1 MLRCPAIFLLVLL
14 GGFASTAQEP
24 LESQNIFSAE
34 LLGDD
39 NRIPVGEYSSLVFKF
54 AGGDIDLPKQI
65 EAEGLEILQSRKQQH
80 SLNINGV
87 KTFVTTHFYTVRGT
101 ELGTFLIPSV
111 QVPFKDTTL
120 SSQNIEVS
128 IYERDNSDAANS
140 ARTEFGKL
148 DLEKTEFYV
157 NEIVPFTMTG
167 YVRGRNSINDV
178 VRAKI
183 EHESFIFKGF
193 RNVRTSASEI
203 GNTLFSEAALPS
215 TFFALKP
222 GEHRLGPGTIAV
234 RAIESGGGRGLSA
247 FFARTNLKELT
258 TNTVTTT
265 VKPLPDGAP
274 PSFTGGVGNFIIK
287 ASPSTKELNL
297 GDPISIDLKVTGVG
311 NLRTMSAP
319 VFSSVNKDWKTFTP
333 VKTLIEEQDSDG
345 IEPGSV
351 TFSQVIIPEFEATE
365 IPPFELAYFN
375 PISSEYVTL
384 KTEPILISVTK
395 DGSSYEAL
403 KQPLNVSD
411 GGSTAGPAVE
421 RPKPEFDGMMH
432 IRLNAPRWL
441 ADIRPDNHR
450 VVFIA
455 LQILF
460 SVTFCTVLGVGLFRW
475 LKRLKHRQSHT
486 GNSATFRQSL
496 KRIPKGG
503 APKKEFYRAVSTS
516 LALWKNENSAAP
528 GPVPEVIDALSKRC
542 EGFLYSGEFTSDTPI
557 THDEAGEIY
566 STLRKLQR

>member
-1 MLRCPAIFLLVLL
+1 MIRCPAIFLFALL
-14 GGFASTAQEP
+14 NGLASTAQEP
-24 LESQNIFSAE
+24 REAQNIFSAE
-34 LLGDD
+34 LLGGD

-101 ELGTFLIPSV
+101 QLGTFLIPSV
-111 QVPFKDTTL
+111 EVPFKDTTL
-120 SSQNIEVS
+120 ATQNIEVS
-128 IYERDNSDAANS
+128 IYERENSDAANS

-178 VRAKI
+178 VRAQL

-222 GEHRLGPGTIAV
+222 GIHRLGPGTIAV
-234 RAIESGGGRGLSA
+234 RVMESSGGRGLSA
-247 FFARTNLKELT
+247 FFARTTLKELA
-258 TNTVTTT
+258 TNTVTIT

-274 PSFTGGVGNFIIK
+274 PSFTGGVGNFKIK
-287 ASPSTKELNL
+287 ASPSTNELNL
-297 GDPISIDLKVTGVG
+297 GDPISIDLEVTGVG

-333 VKTLIEEQDSDG
+333 VKTLVDEQDSDG
-345 IEPGSV
+345 IEPGTV

-365 IPPFELAYFN
+365 IPPFELTYFN
-375 PISSEYVTL
+375 PISSKYVTL

-395 DGSSYEAL
+395 DGSSYEIL
-403 KQPLNVSD
+403 KQPLNVSN
-411 GGSTAGPAVE
+411 GGAAAGSVVGK
-421 RPKPEFDGMMH
+421 PKPEFEGMMH
-432 IRLNAPRWL
+432 IRLTSPRWL
-441 ADIRPDNHR
+441 AEIRPDNR
-450 VVFIA
+450 GVVFIA
-455 LQILF
+455 MQILF
-460 SVTFCTVLGVGLFRW
+460 SVTFCTMIGVGLFRW
-475 LKRLKHRQSHT
+475 LKRLKHR
-486 GNSATFRQSL
+486 NSYLGKPATFRQSL

-516 LALWKNENSAAP
+516 LALWKNENSAALV
-528 GPVPEVIDALSKRC
+528 PVPEVIDNLSKRC
-542 EGFLYSGEFTSDTPI
+542 ESFLYSGEFTSDTQI
-557 THDEAGEIY
+557 TQNEAGEIH
-566 STLRKLQR
+566 SILRKLQR

>member
-178 VRAKI
+178 VRAKL

-215 TFFALKP
+215 TFL
-222 GEHRLGPGTIAV
+222 
-234 RAIESGGGRGLSA
+234 
-247 FFARTNLKELT
+247 
-258 TNTVTTT
+258 
-265 VKPLPDGAP
+265 PL
-274 PSFTGGVGNFIIK
+274 
-287 ASPSTKELNL
+287 
-297 GDPISIDLKVTGVG
+297 
-311 NLRTMSAP
+311 
-319 VFSSVNKDWKTFTP
+319 
-333 VKTLIEEQDSDG
+333 
-345 IEPGSV
+345 
-351 TFSQVIIPEFEATE
+351 
-365 IPPFELAYFN
+365 
-375 PISSEYVTL
+375 
-384 KTEPILISVTK
+384 
-395 DGSSYEAL
+395 
-403 KQPLNVSD
+403 
-411 GGSTAGPAVE
+411 
-421 RPKPEFDGMMH
+421 
-432 IRLNAPRWL
+432 
-441 ADIRPDNHR
+441 
-450 VVFIA
+450 
-455 LQILF
+455 
-460 SVTFCTVLGVGLFRW
+460 
-475 LKRLKHRQSHT
+475 
-486 GNSATFRQSL
+486 
-496 KRIPKGG
+496 
-503 APKKEFYRAVSTS
+503 S
-516 LALWKNENSAAP
+516 LASIASGRAP
-528 GPVPEVIDALSKRC
+528 SRC
-542 EGFLYSGEFTSDTPI
+542 
-557 THDEAGEIY
+557 A
-566 STLRKLQR
+566 Q